1 MGPVKKRY
9 TINIRMGRMDMM
21 RSNPEEKIEV
31 KQTIKVDL
39 EEEDDLRYFVTGN

>member
-1 MGPVKKRY
+1 MGPVKK
-9 TINIRMGRMDMM
+9 RMGRMDMM